1 MFLLNLPF
9 AEIDFPESLSR
20 PVSNRQSFLILFLNH
35 RPLILNLFVNRDKY
49 VVVGNADDDSNIGCN
64 LKVTSKDAEDKI
76 KKIGTC
82 L

>member
-20 PVSNRQSFLILFLNH
+20 PVSDRQSFLNH

-64 LKVTSKDAEDKI
+64 LKVTSKDVEDKI